1 MSDVNRDLNQ
11 ERGATM
17 SRIDTLARRD
27 RPISAVSETAP
38 IELDCK
44 GLLCPL
50 PVYRT
55 SQAINLLRQGQT
67 LRVECTDPGSLA
79 DFPALARQRGLTLL
93 SATAENGVQVFL
105 LRKDSAQ

>member
-1 MSDVNRDLNQ
+1 MTDHVAQLNLTDAAPAADL
-11 ERGATM
+11 
-17 SRIDTLARRD
+17 
-27 RPISAVSETAP
+27 
-38 IELDCK
+38 ELDCK

-55 SQAINLLRQGQT
+55 SQALDRLGAGQI

-93 SATAENGVQVFL
+93 SAAERDGVQVFH
-105 LRKDSAQ
+105 LRKAVDA

>member
-1 MSDVNRDLNQ
+1 MTDLIAGSAADV
-11 ERGATM
+11 
-17 SRIDTLARRD
+17 
-27 RPISAVSETAP
+27 
-38 IELDCK
+38 ELDCK

-55 SQAINLLRQGQT
+55 SQALGRLQPGQV

-93 SATAENGVQVFL
+93 AAEERGGVQVFR
-105 LRKDSAQ
+105 LRKEAA

>member
-1 MSDVNRDLNQ
+1 MTEHVAQLNLTDAAPAADL
-11 ERGATM
+11 
-17 SRIDTLARRD
+17 
-27 RPISAVSETAP
+27 
-38 IELDCK
+38 ELDCK

-55 SQAINLLRQGQT
+55 SQTLSRLGAGQV

-93 SATAENGVQVFL
+93 GAAERDGVQVFY
-105 LRKDSAQ
+105 LRTGSDA

>member
-1 MSDVNRDLNQ
+1 MTDLIQ
-11 ERGATM
+11 
-17 SRIDTLARRD
+17 D
-27 RPISAVSETAP
+27 RPAAAATGADVS
-38 IELDCK
+38 LDCR

-55 SQAINLLRQGQT
+55 SQALSRLAAGQV

-93 SATAENGVQVFL
+93 SVEERDGVQIFR
-105 LRKDSAQ
+105 LRKETA